1 MVHES
6 IVDMNTLYFQK
17 YLQYDSNNNM
27 DKEIEDLI
35 AKKLLSWTN
44 VLKVYCKKNEYNY
57 EYNLVYSI

>member
-44 VLKVYCKKNEYNY
+44 VLKVNCKKNEYNY
-57 EYNLVYSI
+57 E